1 MSCEPTGEPETT
13 DRAGKEQ
20 YEYLH
25 IQRRRSIYALVS
37 HGLYEIA
44 FLAAIELRESSRGG
58 ERAPQGAFE
67 ANSGTQT
74 NLRVHI
80 DRCTIAGADLTS
92 DSLSL
97 A

>member
-58 ERAPQGAFE
+58 ERAPQGAHSRRIVE
-67 ANSGTQT
+67 
-74 NLRVHI
+74 LKRICV
-80 DRCTIAGADLTS
+80 CTWTAVPSPAQI
-92 DSLSL
+92 
-97 A
+97 